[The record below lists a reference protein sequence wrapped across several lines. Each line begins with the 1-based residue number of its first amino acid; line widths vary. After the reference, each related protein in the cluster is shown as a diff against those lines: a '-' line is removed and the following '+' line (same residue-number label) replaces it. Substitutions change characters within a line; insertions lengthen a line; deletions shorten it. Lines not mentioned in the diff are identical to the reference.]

1 MIFDTDDC
9 GALGRWY
16 AAVQSAECGWIEK
29 AQHHIAWVFGHNK
42 FDSNMTK
49 ATKASKISKKD
60 TSKTVKKKAAA
71 VKKKAAAA
79 AVKKKPAHVTPQ
91 KMKVQV
97 AIGQSVTVSLESVLI
112 SVDTTETSLLRKHT
126 SSLAFE
132 NWVQGQTQG

>member
-1 MIFDTDDC
+1 
-9 GALGRWY
+9 
-16 AAVQSAECGWIEK
+16 
-29 AQHHIAWVFGHNK
+29 
-42 FDSNMTK
+42 MTK

-132 NWVQGQTQG
+132 N